1 MLQQQHVKI
10 VQFIMNLKEEVFVLF
25 AVLDTLVQEIMLVVL
40 HVIHHVVNVFKL
52 QQIVQNVPSTTNLL
66 VQDQLAQ
73 LAL

>member
-40 HVIHHVVNVFKL
+40 HVIHHVVNVF
-52 QQIVQNVPSTTNLL
+52 
-66 VQDQLAQ
+66 
-73 LAL
+73 